1 MGRFHDPRAR
11 VGTNLESY
19 DLARDVRADEGK
31 GVVVGLLANGFPD
44 SDIFIAKVGE
54 VIGERLPAAELRYW
68 NKGNAGLPAND
79 AILGEIADCDVA
91 IAAYGH

>member
-1 MGRFHDPRAR
+1 MVRFHDPRAR

-19 DLARDVRADEGK
+19 DLARDVRVDNGK

-44 SDIFIAKVGE
+44 SDIFMGKVGE
-54 VIGERLPAAELRYW
+54 VIAERLPGVEVRFW
-68 NKGNAGLPAND
+68 DKGNAGLPANE
-79 AILGEIADCDVA
+79 AMLGEIAKCDVA